1 MALANPTFSD
11 AGDAPGTAR
20 SWLLR
25 SHVAR
30 EAIASFDARGEDG
43 FELWRA
49 LVEEIPDE
57 VRSRAFFFDAG
68 AEAFELGWLR
78 FRFLRELDASMS
90 VAAVLDRDRADAFE
104 WSAHVEEWTAALS
117 GAAALDAFDADW
129 EGTSTYEPWFDA
141 HPSART
147 TFAAGA
153 VAEGFAGDWPPLGRS

>member
-1 MALANPTFSD
+1 MTLANPTFAD

-25 SHVAR
+25 SRVAR
-30 EAIASFDARGEDG
+30 EGIAPFDARGEEG

-57 VRSRAFFFDAG
+57 VRSRVFFVDAG

-78 FRFLRELDASMS
+78 FRFLPELDGSMS

-104 WSAHVEEWTAALS
+104 WSPHVEEWTHVLAR
-117 GAAALDAFDADW
+117 AAALDAFDADW
-129 EGTSTYEPWFDA
+129 EGTSTYEPQFDA
-141 HPSART
+141 RPSTRA
-147 TFAAGA
+147 TFEAGA
-153 VAEGFAGDWPPLGRS
+153 LAEGFAGDWPPLRRS